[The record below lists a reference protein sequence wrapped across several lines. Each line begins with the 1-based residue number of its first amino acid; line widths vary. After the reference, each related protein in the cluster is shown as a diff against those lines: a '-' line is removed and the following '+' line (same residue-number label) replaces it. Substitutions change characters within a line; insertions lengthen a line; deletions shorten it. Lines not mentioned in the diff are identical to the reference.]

1 MRQSSPV
8 EGVRNKLKVQ
18 GILMMVIAAICF
30 AVLAMFIKFVPNIP
44 LMIFKKGIPILGNKR
59 SLLLLRSILT
69 IFAMTSYFYTIKVMI
84 LTDALTIKQLAPL
97 LSIFFA
103 AIILKEKVNFKQISI
118 FIFGF
123 LGMLLIVKPGIRP
136 DIFPAIIGLGGATL
150 TAISYIMIRYLRSDD
165 HPLVIVNYFGYVI
178 GLTSLGVL
186 LWQRIF
192 LFRAKK

>member
-1 MRQSSPV
+1 
-8 EGVRNKLKVQ
+8 
-18 GILMMVIAAICF
+18 
-30 AVLAMFIKFVPNIP
+30 
-44 LMIFKKGIPILGNKR
+44 MIFKKGIPILGNKR

-136 DIFPAIIGLGGATL
+136 YIFRAIIGLGGATL